1 MNKQNNS
8 IQSIMRHVNYTTI
21 AALIAAIAAAGV
33 DDLQLPIWAMFI
45 GWIAF
50 FTRGVNINH
59 TITNLVCVW
68 LGITIGMIAGIV
80 LKIIGPVLGAGALPI
95 VVFVV
100 GMLVVSLRSAPKINN
115 LLCHFLGLVS
125 FFASHYTPSIDN
137 FLALAAAVT
146 IGSFAGLTSS
156 LLQNI
161 ILFKTKG

>member
-1 MNKQNNS
+1 
-8 IQSIMRHVNYTTI
+8 
-21 AALIAAIAAAGV
+21 
-33 DDLQLPIWAMFI
+33 
-45 GWIAF
+45 
-50 FTRGVNINH
+50 
-59 TITNLVCVW
+59 
-68 LGITIGMIAGIV
+68 MIAGIV

-115 LLCHFLGLVS
+115 LLCYFLGLVS